1 MASLLDRRPMD
12 LRDGTQFW
20 DFMHVSDVAAAFL
33 SLLRSDVQG
42 LVNIGGGKAGPQR
55 EVMDGLTQR
64 LGGGDLINIGGR
76 PRGTG
81 EPSNIGADATRL
93 IEEVGFRPVYGGKT
107 RFDDR
112 VAWARLQNQALP
124 AAS

>member
-1 MASLLDRRPMD
+1 
-12 LRDGTQFW
+12 
-20 DFMHVSDVAAAFL
+20 MHVSDVAAAFL

-76 PRGTG
+76 PRGTA

-107 RFDDR
+107 R
-112 VAWARLQNQALP
+112 LTT
-124 AAS
+124 

>member
-1 MASLLDRRPMD
+1 LGKSEDECCQNDGIATRPLSYGPDGRHPVLGFHARIRR
-12 LRDGTQFW
+12 RC
-20 DFMHVSDVAAAFL
+20 L

-76 PRGTG
+76 PRGTA

-107 RFDDR
+107 R
-112 VAWARLQNQALP
+112 LTT
-124 AAS
+124 